1 MKNEQYRL
9 YGIHLVNQ
17 IPGPVKNQNRKKVYG
32 WTTLLMILEFDISFY
47 RDQIGPMHNPILSST
62 NSVDG

>member
-17 IPGPVKNQNRKKVYG
+17 IPGLVKNQNHKKV
-32 WTTLLMILEFDISFY
+32 
-47 RDQIGPMHNPILSST
+47 
-62 NSVDG
+62 